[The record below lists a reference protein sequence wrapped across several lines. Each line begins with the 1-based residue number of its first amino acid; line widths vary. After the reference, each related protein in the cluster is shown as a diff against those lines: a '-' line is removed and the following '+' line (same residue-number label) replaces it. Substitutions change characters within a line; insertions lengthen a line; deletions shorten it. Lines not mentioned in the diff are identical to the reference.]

1 MLAQSPSAP
10 GWTRPQET
18 PLEQQGLTHYTPYLH
33 LLKVPQH
40 LLLSSEL
47 DAVSTLQ
54 LCVCVCYN
62 YTGTV
67 HAVYNTIL
75 RWNGKAMLPIKLAS
89 YVRTKYV
96 CVLYLFMNCIH
107 GMHVKTHMQKMLS

>member
-10 GWTRPQET
+10 GWTRPQEM

-47 DAVSTLQ
+47 DAASTLQ
-54 LCVCVCYN
+54 LCVCVC
-62 YTGTV
+62 
-67 HAVYNTIL
+67 TI
-75 RWNGKAMLPIKLAS
+75 ILAQ
-89 YVRTKYV
+89 YMQYII
-96 CVLYLFMNCIH
+96 LYYC
-107 GMHVKTHMQKMLS
+107 